1 MCKDQVLNNA
11 MQEGHVLTEED
22 QVLEHSDLQ
31 DRGTNG
37 KRLTPRTL
45 PFRKKK
51 KNAYQ
56 RTGAPENTKIVQ
68 CGEMYYRDKENL
80 PLSNNHSVWK
90 YVRITQN

>member
-51 KNAYQ
+51 K
-56 RTGAPENTKIVQ
+56 KS
-68 CGEMYYRDKENL
+68 L
-80 PLSNNHSVWK
+80 PKNWSTREHQDCTMWRNVL
-90 YVRITQN
+90 